1 MCPNAHAVLHYSEA
15 DLKGLLKEHIKHVHG
30 YSAMLASQITA
41 CIDTKSERGAMALAM
56 IAERERENPGTIASD
71 ARSI

>member
-1 MCPNAHAVLHYSEA
+1 M
-15 DLKGLLKEHIKHVHG
+15 KEHIKHVHG